1 MKKIKI
7 ILISIFMGFCTIIF
21 AEEKTYEYESPIG
34 VELRYNEDGTVKSIL
49 SSGEADFRIG
59 DSKDIRQATQK
70 ATMRAKANIAKFL
83 EEEISSSE
91 VVEEITNTIIS
102 TDVASKETEGV
113 RDSVEKMT
121 ETLSNKAKAM
131 IRGVVTLKSEVK
143 KEQKVVIVTVGIKQ
157 ETIDAALKLGDQIN
171 KKITDKEKSNKKI
184 TEESV
189 NSEIKK
195 SKMYDD
201 F

>member
-1 MKKIKI
+1 
-7 ILISIFMGFCTIIF
+7 MGFCTIIF